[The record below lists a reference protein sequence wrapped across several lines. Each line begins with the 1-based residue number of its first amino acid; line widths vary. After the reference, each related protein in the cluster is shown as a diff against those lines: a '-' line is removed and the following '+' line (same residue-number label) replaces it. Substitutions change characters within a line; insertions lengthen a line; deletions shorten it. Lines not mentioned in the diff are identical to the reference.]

1 MHPILI
7 ALLLAWPQGAVSKD
21 VYDVKELHGLEAVWN
36 DAHVKG
42 DADTLDKLWANDL
55 ILTIAAMPAMKK
67 ADALAMVRS
76 NRMPFTKYDTSELN
90 VMRFADTALVTG
102 RLHRERT
109 MNNKNVIDEWRFS
122 KFYLIS
128 DGQWRVVHWHASP
141 AAPEK

>member
-1 MHPILI
+1 MLPILI
-7 ALLLAWPQGAVSKD
+7 VLVLASPQAAVSRQAFD
-21 VYDVKELHGLEAVWN
+21 LTDLYRLEAVWN

-42 DADTLDKLWANDL
+42 DADTLDTLWANDL
-55 ILTIAAMPAMKK
+55 ILTIASMPAMTK

-90 VMRFADTALVTG
+90 VKRFADTALVTG

-109 MNNKNVIDEWRFS
+109 MNSKNVVDEWRFS
-122 KFYLIS
+122 KFYVLS
-128 DGQWRVVHWHASP
+128 NGQWRVVHWHASP